1 MPAAAPVPEPEEAPG
16 APEIVLD
23 TPPQKADTKRKMK
36 AKAKSRPRPAAKK
49 AAKKAAPK
57 RSGSKPKGSGKLSMF
72 SASKRLPGQPAKSR
86 R

>member
-1 MPAAAPVPEPEEAPG
+1 MPAAAPVPEPEDAPA

-23 TPPQKADTKRKMK
+23 TAPQKADTKRKMK
-36 AKAKSRPRPAAKK
+36 AKAKSKPKP

-57 RSGSKPKGSGKLSMF
+57 RQASRPKANGKLSMRPP
-72 SASKRLPGQPAKSR
+72 SKRLPGQPAKSR